1 MSQSNNKITRA
12 QIDGIKSSELEL
24 FKSMIIPFNATV
36 EQYNKDDESA
46 IVQFKSGV
54 EKKHIE
60 SLGSYKIKPLSY
72 DSSDKSDQSLRKRN
86 VNFICDRI
94 VIDEHDIINIFLNAT
109 LIAPVIFVLLS
120 LLIFFSIF

>member
-1 MSQSNNKITRA
+1 
-12 QIDGIKSSELEL
+12 
-24 FKSMIIPFNATV
+24 
-36 EQYNKDDESA
+36 
-46 IVQFKSGV
+46 
-54 EKKHIE
+54 
-60 SLGSYKIKPLSY
+60 
-72 DSSDKSDQSLRKRN
+72 SLRKRN

>member
-1 MSQSNNKITRA
+1 M
-12 QIDGIKSSELEL
+12 DHLL
-24 FKSMIIPFNATV
+24 YYF
-36 EQYNKDDESA
+36 
-46 IVQFKSGV
+46 
-54 EKKHIE
+54 
-60 SLGSYKIKPLSY
+60 SLYKSY